1 MSVLRS
7 FAVAALVLTSVLLLP
22 TRALALEELCDPA
35 YQNCETPLIN
45 LIRNET
51 KGIDVAFWF
60 MKDTTFASE
69 IIKRWQAGVPVRVL
83 MDTRANADYS
93 QNVTTLAMLK
103 NAGIPM
109 RNKSG
114 GGILHWKTMLFV
126 GQSTVEFSGA
136 NYSSTAFAYGTAYTD
151 YEDEIIYF
159 TDQTSIVDSFKTRY
173 DDAWTDTSLFT
184 NYANVSCVCRRYPTY
199 TIDPQMNFV
208 PWNNYR
214 TRAVNAYNAETQ
226 TIDAIMYR
234 ITDRA
239 HSDALIKARA
249 RGLSVRLITEQN
261 EYRNPSRLWD
271 AWNVDRMY
279 IAGIQVRQRAHAGL
293 SHEKLVVLLGLGE
306 AFFGSSNW
314 TSPSATSQH
323 EHNIFTTNSTIFN
336 WAHDHFN
343 REWYNLGPSPETEP
357 FTPLPPDT
365 PSLKSPANGATGIGS
380 SVTLKWYAGPW
391 GQKYDVYV
399 GTDSSNMTKVLSDD
413 ELGPSQSSTDY
424 KSLTVSNL
432 AAGRTYYWK
441 IVSRTMANLSKTS
454 TTWSFATGTSGSTTS
469 GSTSGSTS
477 TATLPSGWNQ
487 RDIGSVSAAG
497 SGSISNGIL
506 TVNGSGADI
515 WGSADEFHFVYH
527 ALTGDGS
534 ITARVT
540 SVKGP
545 SSWTKAGV
553 MMRET
558 LTAGS
563 KHASMFVSTGNGLA
577 FQRRTSTEGTSANT
591 AGVNTT
597 APYWVRVTRSGSTFY
612 AYESA
617 DGSSWKL
624 VGSAT
629 MNMASTIYVG
639 VAVTAHSDGSIGT
652 GAFTNVR

>member
-1 MSVLRS
+1 MSVPRS
-7 FAVAALVLTSVLLLP
+7 FAVAALVLVAVLFLP

-35 YQNCETPLIN
+35 HQNCEAPLLN

-60 MKDTTFASE
+60 MKDTTIASE

-83 MDTRANADYS
+83 VDSRANADYS
-93 QNVTTLAMLK
+93 QNATVLAMLK

-109 RNKSG
+109 RNKTG

-136 NYSSTAFAYGTAYTD
+136 NYSSNAFAYGTAYTN
-151 YEDEIIYF
+151 YEDEVIYF
-159 TDQTSIVDSFKTRY
+159 TDRTSIVDSFKTRY
-173 DDAWTDTSLFT
+173 DDAWTNTSLFV
-184 NYANVSCVCRRYPTY
+184 NYANVRCVCRNYPTY

-208 PWNNYR
+208 PWNDYR

-249 RGLSVRLITEQN
+249 RGVNVRLITEQN

-279 IAGIQVRQRAHAGL
+279 IAGIQVRERAHAGL
-293 SHEKLVVLLGLGE
+293 SHEKLVVLLGQKE
-306 AFFGSSNW
+306 TFFGSSNW
-314 TSPSATSQH
+314 TSPSATSQY
-323 EHNIFTTNSTIFN
+323 EHNIFTTDTTIFN
-336 WAHDHFN
+336 WVHDHFN
-343 REWYNLGPSPETEP
+343 RKWYNLGPSPETQP

-365 PSLKSPANGATGIGS
+365 PSLKSPGNGATGIGG

-391 GQKYDVYV
+391 AHKYDVYV
-399 GTDSSNMTKVLSDD
+399 GTDSSNMTKVLSDY

-424 KSLTVSNL
+424 KSFTVSNL

-441 IVSRTMANLSKTS
+441 IVSRTMANRSATS
-454 TTWSFATGTSGSTTS
+454 TTWSFATGTSGSTAS
-469 GSTSGSTS
+469 GTTSGSTS

-497 SGSISNGIL
+497 SGYISNSTL
-506 TVNGSGADI
+506 TANGSGADI

-527 ALTGDGS
+527 ALTGNGS

-563 KHASMFVSTGNGLA
+563 KHASMFASTGHGLA
-577 FQRRTSTEGTSANT
+577 FQRRTATGGTSANT

-624 VGSAT
+624 AGSAT

-652 GAFTNVR
+652 GTFTNVR